1 MVTFA
6 TLGLIMMAACQDL
19 STFCAA
25 FVSLPAL
32 NGPHPDGLQVR

>member
-1 MVTFA
+1 MATFA
-6 TLGLIMMAACQDL
+6 TLGLVMMAACQDL

-32 NGPHPDGLQVR
+32 AISHPGGLGTR